1 MIRWMDMG
9 VSWRS
14 YDATSARSA
23 EGFIGMNLVP
33 TPTLTYSFRWL
44 PLALALVL
52 EIGIAHAADNNAG
65 PEPVLTFVEVRI
77 EMRGHAANVL
87 RRQANAARDR
97 QTSPRQIVMMQEIAR
112 PERFAVVERKSQAVP
127 TADGGRP
134 LAVTDGIAD
143 DLIAPPD
150 RRLNREFDEIATTRG
165 ARVDEHANFFVIT
178 HVDIAA
184 SNLTRVETALHD
196 LAAAARQSGG
206 NFGFEIL
213 QQINHPNHFNLVSAW
228 LGEAPFRVF
237 VASAGAREFRQTV
250 APLLGSPYD
259 ERLFRRVD

>member
-1 MIRWMDMG
+1 
-9 VSWRS
+9 V
-14 YDATSARSA
+14 
-23 EGFIGMNLVP
+23 NLVW
-33 TPTLTYSFRWL
+33 TPTSTYGFRWL

-52 EIGIAHAADNNAG
+52 GIAHAADSNAG
-65 PEPVLTFVEVRI
+65 LEPVLTFVEVRV
-77 EMRGHAANVL
+77 EMRGHAAGVL
-87 RRQANAARDR
+87 RQQANAARDH
-97 QTSPRQIVMMQEIAR
+97 QTSSRQIVMMQEIAR
-112 PERFAVVERKSQAVP
+112 PERFAVLERQAPAVL

-134 LAVTDGIAD
+134 LAVTEGIAD

-150 RRLNREFDEIATTRG
+150 QRLNREFDEIETTHG
-165 ARVDEHANFFVIT
+165 ARVDERANFYVIT

-196 LAAAARQSGG
+196 LAGAARQSNG
-206 NFGFEIL
+206 NLGFEIL

-237 VASAGAREFRQTV
+237 AASAGVREFRQTV

>member
-1 MIRWMDMG
+1 M
-9 VSWRS
+9 
-14 YDATSARSA
+14 TT
-23 EGFIGMNLVP
+23 EGFTGVNLVS
-33 TPTLTYSFRWL
+33 TPTSTYSFRWL

-52 EIGIAHAADNNAG
+52 EIGIAHATDSNAG
-65 PEPVLTFVEVRI
+65 LEPVLTFVEVRV
-77 EMRGHAANVL
+77 EMRGHAASVL
-87 RRQANAARDR
+87 RQQANAARDH
-97 QTSPRQIVMMQEIAR
+97 QTSSRQIVMMQEIAR
-112 PERFAVVERKSQAVP
+112 PERFAVLEREAPAVL

-134 LAVTDGIAD
+134 LTEGIAD

-150 RRLNREFDEIATTRG
+150 QRLNREFDEIATTRG
-165 ARVDEHANFFVIT
+165 ARVDERANFYVIT

-184 SNLTRVETALHD
+184 SNLTLVETALHD
-196 LAAAARQSGG
+196 LAAAGRQSSG
-206 NFGFEIL
+206 NLGFEIL

-237 VASAGAREFRQTV
+237 AASAGAREFRQTV

>member
-1 MIRWMDMG
+1 MNR
-9 VSWRS
+9 VS
-14 YDATSARSA
+14 
-23 EGFIGMNLVP
+23 
-33 TPTLTYSFRWL
+33 TPTFTYSFQWL
-44 PLALALVL
+44 ALALALVL
-52 EIGIAHAADNNAG
+52 EIGIAHARDSNAG
-65 PEPVLTFVEVRI
+65 LEPVLTFVEVRV

-87 RRQANAARDR
+87 RQQANAAREHP
-97 QTSPRQIVMMQEIAR
+97 TSSRRIVMMQEIAR
-112 PERFAVVERKSQAVP
+112 PERFAVLEREAPAVL

-134 LAVTDGIAD
+134 LAVTEGIAD

-150 RRLNREFDEIATTRG
+150 QRLGREFDEIATTHG
-165 ARVDEHANFFVIT
+165 ARVDERANFYVIT

-196 LAAAARQSGG
+196 LAAAARQSNG
-206 NFGFEIL
+206 NLGFEIL

-237 VASAGAREFRQTV
+237 AASAGAREFRQTV